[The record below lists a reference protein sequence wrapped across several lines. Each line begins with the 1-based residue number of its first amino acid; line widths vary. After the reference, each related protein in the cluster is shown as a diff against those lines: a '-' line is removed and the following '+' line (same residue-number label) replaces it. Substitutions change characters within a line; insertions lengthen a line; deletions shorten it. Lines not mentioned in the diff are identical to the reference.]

1 MMLGIVAKL
10 TVQNVRI
17 LDTDVFHMIPNE
29 MAKMRREKWL
39 YDHPRKIKP

>member
-10 TVQNVRI
+10 IVGNVRI

-29 MAKMRREKWL
+29 MAKVRRKQWTKK
-39 YDHPRKIKP
+39 DHIRK